1 MEKVP
6 TWVLVMMFIGAGGM
20 LFLMYKGIS
29 FSGQDVREE
38 KSLDAKNVD
47 KIVIKSDIADIK
59 VHPGTNNKIQVKLEG
74 DTHRKIDFAAAVDQ
88 DVLRIT
94 VKQKR
99 LFFSSLYIG
108 NMQLDVYLPEKEFQ
122 AIQIESKHGDLSVD
136 QKLVA
141 EKLRL
146 ESKHGD
152 IELQGYQGEQ
162 LTGKL
167 KHGSLMLQDLHA
179 AFDLESKHGDIEIH
193 LANGLRK
200 ENRIRAKHG
209 DVKIRTVE
217 QAEPIKLN
225 LQTKYGEMSV
235 DFPVRVIEGEVK
247 RTYNKGRYLNGVIGD
262 KKSTADTPRLT
273 VISKNGDIFVG
284 K

>member
-59 VHPGTNNKIQVKLEG
+59 VHPGTKDKIQVKLEG

-200 ENRIRAKHG
+200 ENRIQAKHG

-235 DFPVRVIEGEVK
+235 DFPVRVTEGEVK